1 MQTPQLCTTNMTA
14 VVQGAQLNWEGVRRV
29 CTVLAPYRLIADALC
44 AELVEP
50 INGNTDYAFTAA
62 GYTRIFRAMIM
73 PSEAVPDGIEE
84 QVAMPVRV
92 LISDLVRGKG
102 FGEFLIGNWST
113 FSRHGVVQGSLTTVD
128 SPKRC
133 VEPEPVPDPEVV
145 PSPEAPSPVPTTE
158 RPVARFAA
166 ATGRVFFVPP
176 EEPAAG
182 EPGTRVAVAYIEED
196 AGGAALP
203 GSVARWYAGTVRGQS
218 FSSPGAMIVRFDV
231 DPHEACI
238 VDAQEDEVVFGKAAA
253 DFVAEFPSAIRLFES
268 TLRRSAGTRSVLY
281 SDQLATVAEVISDY
295 AEGAARMGLTDLC
308 PTEARDETIRFY
320 VDN

>member
-1 MQTPQLCTTNMTA
+1 MTA
-14 VVQGAQLNWEGVRRV
+14 VVQGAQLTWEGVRRV
-29 CTVLAPYRLIADALC
+29 CTVLAPYNLIADTIVAD
-44 AELVEP
+44 LVEP
-50 INGNTDYAFTAA
+50 IEGNTDYAFTAA

-73 PSEAVPDGIEE
+73 PAEAVPDGIEE
-84 QVAMPVRV
+84 RVAMPVRV

-102 FGEFLIGNWST
+102 FGEFLVGNWTT

-133 VEPEPVPDPEVV
+133 VEPEPVPDPEVPV
-145 PSPEAPSPVPTTE
+145 SPKVLAPVGPVS
-158 RPVARFAA
+158 RFAA

-196 AGGAALP
+196 ASGVAVP
-203 GSVARWYAGTVRGQS
+203 GSVARWYAGTVRGH
-218 FSSPGAMIVRFDV
+218 SSSARGAMIVRFDV

-238 VDAQEDEVVFGKAAA
+238 VDPRQDEVVFGQAAA
-253 DFVAEFPSAIRLFES
+253 DFVAEFPAAIRLFES
-268 TLRRSAGTRSVLY
+268 TFKRSAGTRSVLY

-295 AEGAARMGLTDLC
+295 NEGAERMGLERAF

-320 VDN
+320 VDS